1 MLRDRVKEYYLEKD
15 YNCAETTLH
24 CINDEYGLGLTDEQI
39 KLASGF
45 GAGMGCGQTC
55 GVLCAGIAALGKLL
69 VDQRAHN
76 TEGFGDICAAY
87 VGAFQAKLG
96 SLACEELVKT
106 YKKEETRCLETVLL
120 AADLFEDYF
129 ARLPEG
135 RP

>member
-76 TEGFGDICAAY
+76 TETGEYIL
-87 VGAFQAKLG
+87 K
-96 SLACEELVKT
+96 LACHPCPEYVVQAHKT
-106 YKKEETRCLETVLL
+106 EVPL
-120 AADLFEDYF
+120 AHQ
-129 ARLPEG
+129 G
-135 RP
+135 GG

>member
-45 GAGMGCGQTC
+45 GAGMGCGQT
-55 GVLCAGIAALGKLL
+55 CAGIAALGKLL

-106 YKKEETRCLETVLL
+106 YKKEETRCLEPVLL

-129 ARLPEG
+129 ARLQEG